1 MRIVVKELDSK
12 GIKELIYLMTDDYKP
27 IEARI
32 CDNEE
37 GNLVLEQL
45 GREHL
50 APYCFSRNLIIEERI
65 EIIKYKKEI

>member
-1 MRIVVKELDSK
+1 MRIVIKEMDSK
-12 GIKELIYLMTDDYKP
+12 GVKELIYLMTDDYTP

-37 GNLVLEQL
+37 SYLVLEQL

-50 APYCFSRNLIIEERI
+50 APYCFTHNLIIEERI
-65 EIIKYKKEI
+65 EIIKYEKEI